1 MVEKLDTPKNR
12 QLEALLATDADTAR
26 RLRQRALG
34 EARERNALI
43 PENVS
48 RLSVE
53 EARALLHDLRV
64 HHIEL
69 ELQNEELRASQELLE
84 RTRARYFELYDLA
97 PVGYLTID
105 EAGIV
110 LEANLTAA
118 SLLGVSRSAILKQ
131 PWTNFVLPTD
141 QDVYYMHRRELFA
154 SDVPRGCELRLRDVD
169 GRPFWVRLEAR
180 IAQGDNL
187 ERISRT
193 VLVDITER
201 KRAEGTLQAS
211 ETRHRLLLQSAP
223 DAFFTLAPPD
233 WTFCACNAASIGMFG
248 ARDEQELLSRS
259 IRQCSP
265 ERQPDNSCSRARMDT
280 FFGTALRDGSASFEW
295 TFQRKAAEQF
305 AATVVVARVESGGKF
320 FIQATV
326 RDQTEERKRR
336 AASAQTD
343 RLASMGLLAAS
354 MGHEINNPLAYVL
367 ANVDDLAQLLPR
379 LALVSARCSAAL
391 RRAVGDAMYDEL
403 VGEDFALLET
413 GALQGASDRARDA
426 LDGAR
431 RITRISKALSTFAR
445 VDTSDL
451 CKLDLQRA
459 IESAVAMS
467 SNELRPRATLTLDLQ
482 PIPLVWASEGKLSQV
497 FLNLLI
503 NASHAVAESELR
515 AIAVRTWVEE
525 GCVCVAVEDTGVGI
539 KPENLTRVFE
549 PFFSTKRIGS
559 GSGLG
564 LSICRNIVEEFGGD
578 IRVESQLNQGTRFV
592 VRLPVWTEAAE
603 LRSAQPPSE
612 SALANMRGRVL
623 IIDDEAPLRL
633 VMERL
638 LVAHVVV
645 SASSGDEAL
654 AILQHDRSFDLILC
668 DLMMPEVTGMDVHHW
683 LVLHDPA
690 LAARL
695 VFITG
700 GASGPLAAEYLNG
713 AGNLKLE
720 KPFTSSEFK
729 DVVSDRIRAAK
740 SEPPTRVDIPIR
752 RQAEKG

>member
-1 MVEKLDTPKNR
+1 MVEKLDTPEIR
-12 QLEALLATDADTAR
+12 QSDALLGSDADTAQ
-26 RLRQRALG
+26 RLRLRAFA

-69 ELQNEELRASQELLE
+69 ELQN
-84 RTRARYFELYDLA
+84 LA

-105 EAGIV
+105 EGGIV
-110 LEANLTAA
+110 LEANLTATG
-118 SLLGVSRSAILKQ
+118 LLGVTRSEILKQ
-131 PWTNFVLPTD
+131 SWTHFVLPAD
-141 QDVYYMHRRELFA
+141 QDVYYMHHRELFA
-154 SDVPRGCELRLRDVD
+154 SGAPRNCELRLHDID
-169 GRPFWVRLEAR
+169 GKSFWVRLEAR
-180 IAQGDNL
+180 TAQGDG
-187 ERISRT
+187 RDRVSRT

-211 ETRHRLLLQSAP
+211 EAHHRLLLQSTP
-223 DAFFTLAPPD
+223 DAFFTLTPPN

-265 ERQPDNSCSRARMDT
+265 ERQPDNSYSQTRMEAL
-280 FFGTALRDGSASFEW
+280 FGAALRNGSASFEW
-295 TFQRKAAEQF
+295 TFQRRPTKEF
-305 AATVVVARVESGGKF
+305 AATVVLARIESGSRF
-320 FIQATV
+320 LLQATV

-336 AASAQTD
+336 AATAQTE

-379 LALVSARCSAAL
+379 LAIVSARCRAGL
-391 RRAVGDAMYDEL
+391 RRLVDDAVYDEI
-403 VGEDFALLET
+403 VGEDSALLEPS
-413 GALQGASDRARDA
+413 ALQGASKQARDA
-426 LDGAR
+426 LNSAL
-431 RITRISKALSTFAR
+431 RIARISKALSTFAR

-467 SNELRPRATLTLDLQ
+467 SNELRLHSSLTLTFE

-503 NASHAVAESELR
+503 NASHAVAESETR
-515 AIAVRTWVEE
+515 AITVRTWSED
-525 GCVCVAVEDTGVGI
+525 GYVCVGVADTGAGI
-539 KPENLTRVFE
+539 KPENLTRIFD
-549 PFFSTKRIGS
+549 PFFSTKRIGT

-564 LSICRNIVEEFGGD
+564 LSICRDIIDEFGGD
-578 IRVESQLNQGTRFV
+578 IRVESELNKGTRFV
-592 VRLPVWTEAAE
+592 VRLPVWSEAAE
-603 LRSAQPPSE
+603 LRSTQHLPE
-612 SALANMRGRVL
+612 SLLANMRGRVL
-623 IIDDEAPLRL
+623 IVDDEAPLRL

-638 LVAHVVV
+638 LIAHEVV

-668 DLMMPEVTGMDVHHW
+668 DLMMPKVTGMDVHHW
-683 LVLHDPA
+683 LVVHDPA

-700 GASGPLAAEYLNG
+700 GAFGPVAAEYLSDV
-713 AGNLKLE
+713 GNLKLE

-740 SEPPTRVDIPIR
+740 SEPPTRIDIPIR
-752 RQAEKG
+752 RRGEPS